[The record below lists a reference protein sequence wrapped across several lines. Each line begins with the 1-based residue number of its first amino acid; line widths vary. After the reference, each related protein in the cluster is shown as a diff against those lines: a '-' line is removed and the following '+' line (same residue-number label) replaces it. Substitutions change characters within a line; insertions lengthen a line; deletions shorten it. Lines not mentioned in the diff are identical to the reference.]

1 MKEMNDQS
9 CAREHELVGFIYG
22 ELNEVE
28 ARGFQRHLN
37 ECVSCSTEI
46 ASLRDVREAV
56 VGWRNES
63 LGAIGVAA
71 KESPAPAIQRRPSAL
86 AAIRAFVNLSPL
98 WMKGAVAFATI
109 VICVL
114 AVIGVARLRRNQPQ
128 VTVAGAA
135 QTAPSQKESDEI
147 EAIVK
152 QRVSEKLAEIRRSD
166 ESRNVATNNQRVSA
180 PIQRVSART
189 PVYSA
194 RRPLSKTERQ
204 QLAAD
209 LRLLSPNNDSDV
221 DLLEDRINQ

>member
-1 MKEMNDQS
+1 MEEINARS

-37 ECVSCSTEI
+37 KCVSCSTEI
-46 ASLRDVREAV
+46 ASLRDVRQAV

-63 LGAIGVAA
+63 LGAIGVTAT
-71 KESPAPAIQRRPSAL
+71 PAMQRQPSAL
-86 AAIRAFVNLSPL
+86 AAIRAFLKLSPL
-98 WMKGAVAFATI
+98 WLKGAVAFATI
-109 VICVL
+109 VL
-114 AVIGVARLRRNQPQ
+114 AAIGVARLRNNQPQ
-128 VTVAGAA
+128 VMVAVPAPPA
-135 QTAPSQKESDEI
+135 QRSQEPID
-147 EAIVK
+147 AIVK
-152 QRVSEKLAEIRRSD
+152 QRVAEQLAQIKQSETLTNRNTD
-166 ESRNVATNNQRVSA
+166 ESFSARV
-180 PIQRVSART
+180 QRVSARA

-209 LRLLSPNNDSDV
+209 LRLLSSNNDNDV